1 MSIYDLTD
9 MLTGLF
15 EAIVAFMLFDNYMS
29 RRRGFNKY
37 IYALGVI
44 ALTIGINISNGIFD
58 ISVLN
63 ILCIILFTF
72 LMSLLFM
79 GTVKVKLV
87 LSVLAIALMGCS
99 EVFVLFIISWI
110 KGVSSSE
117 IVNNPNLK
125 LLGIILSKAMNFA
138 CAKII
143 CMYGMKK
150 KIKLQ
155 AGYWVLFASVFMTA
169 VLTIYLI
176 FDLQENI
183 SDSPLGYLCILCSVG
198 LLYCIFITL
207 YLYENFSKQALRIK
221 TQELKEQQYRNQ
233 VKHLDELAAAH
244 EKERKIR
251 HDWSNHLLSIRSY
264 LSKGKYDELAEYID
278 TVVDYESMGHNII
291 DTGNTVIDAVVSAK
305 RNTARGKGI
314 DFYLDMQIP
323 EQLNINASDCCVIIG
338 NALDNAIEAC
348 EKVSGHR
355 YIKFEMN
362 YRRQTLVCRIV
373 NSTAGENRRF
383 PETTKKDKEH
393 HGIGVT
399 NIIDTL
405 DKYDNV
411 YRFEQKDGEFL
422 FSFMLF
428 GINQRSGE

>member
-1 MSIYDLTD
+1 MSIYVLADLF
-9 MLTGLF
+9 TGF
-15 EAIVAFMLFDNYMS
+15 IEAVAAFMLFDNYLS

-58 ISVLN
+58 ISILN
-63 ILCIILFTF
+63 ILCMITCMFFTSFLFKGTF
-72 LMSLLFM
+72 
-79 GTVKVKLV
+79 KVKLAISV
-87 LSVLAIALMGCS
+87 LSFAIVGLS
-99 EVFVLFIISWI
+99 EVLVLFIISWT
-110 KGVSSSE
+110 KGIDSAE
-117 IVNNPNLK
+117 IINNPNMR
-125 LLGIILSKAMNFA
+125 LLGIILSKALNFGA
-138 CAKII
+138 AKII
-143 CMYGMKK
+143 CVCGKK
-150 KIKLQ
+150 VKLQ
-155 AGYWVLFASVFMTA
+155 AGYWVLFTSVFMTA

-176 FDLQENI
+176 FSIQDDI
-183 SDSPLGYLCILCSVG
+183 SESPFGYLSMICSIG
-198 LLYCIFITL
+198 LLYCVFITL
-207 YLYENFSKQALRIK
+207 YLYENISKQSLKIR
-221 TQELKEQQYRNQ
+221 TQELKEQRYSDQL
-233 VKHLDELAAAH
+233 KHLDELAAAH

-278 TVVDYESMGHNII
+278 NVIDYESMGHNMI

-323 EQLNINASDCCVIIG
+323 EQLNINASDCCIIIG

-348 EKVSGHR
+348 EKVYGHR

-373 NSTAGENRRF
+373 NSAAGENRRF